1 MSSWMW
7 KTARLIYTE
16 SGYFN
21 LREMETAHGTR
32 VWGPVTLSE
41 LNKESRAE
49 TPAFHFTSSH
59 LSPHF
64 SGGSGGRQR
73 SAQAWI

>member
-1 MSSWMW
+1 MW

-21 LREMETAHGTR
+21 LKEMEAAHGAR
-32 VWGPVTLSE
+32 VWGSVTLSE

-49 TPAFHFTSSH
+49 TPAFHFTSSR
-59 LSPHF
+59 LSPHS